1 VTNWNEVRH
10 QVQYRI
16 RNVVRSSRGKSESQR
31 KSEAKGKSKSKNKKE
46 ITLQEA
52 VALTASIIIII
63 MALGGIG
70 LVYNVFAQLA

>member
-1 VTNWNEVRH
+1 MTNWKEIRH

-16 RNVVRSSRGKSESQR
+16 RNVVRSRGKSKPQQES
-31 KSEAKGKSKSKNKKE
+31 EVKGMSKRKNKKE
-46 ITLQEA
+46 ITPQEA

>member
-1 VTNWNEVRH
+1 VTNWKEIRH

-16 RNVVRSSRGKSESQR
+16 RNVVRSRGKSESQQ
-31 KSEAKGKSKSKNKKE
+31 KSDVKGKSKNKKE
-46 ITLQEA
+46 IILQEA